1 MNILTFDI
9 EEWYLEK
16 VYFGDHK
23 ERYAEYDKYLD
34 RILDI
39 LEERNING
47 TFFCVGGMGTEFPEV
62 VKKISARGHEIG
74 CHSFR
79 HVWINKMS
87 REEAKEDTRMAVD
100 ALEQCIGKKV
110 RSYRAP
116 AFSIGKS
123 NKWAFDVLAENGI
136 TRDASVYPAVRDFGG
151 FAEFGHK
158 LPTMVFSTH
167 CQMKEFPICTTK
179 LWGKEMA
186 FSGGGYFRFFPLS
199 FVVNEMKKNEY
210 NMAYFHIGD
219 IASVTPYIMSK
230 GEYES
235 YFKQPGSLK
244 NRYLRYIKSNLGT
257 KGAFEKMMNLIKT
270 VDFVNVEQADMLMD
284 WQKAH
289 SVVL

>member
-1 MNILTFDI
+1 MGALIGDPQIFISELIWTVINFFLLLFLLKRFLFTPVLRFMEARKARIDAKI
-9 EEWYLEK
+9 E
-16 VYFGDHK
+16 
-23 ERYAEYDKYLD
+23 
-34 RILDI
+34 
-39 LEERNING
+39 EERNAEAKLAEN
-47 TFFCVGGMGTEFPEV
+47 TERLQAE
-62 VKKISARGHEIG
+62 KTK
-74 CHSFR
+74 
-79 HVWINKMS
+79 S

-151 FAEFGHK
+151 FAEFGYK

-186 FSGGGYFRFFPLS
+186 FSGGGYFRFFSLN

-219 IASVTPYIMSK
+219 IA
-230 GEYES
+230 
-235 YFKQPGSLK
+235 
-244 NRYLRYIKSNLGT
+244 
-257 KGAFEKMMNLIKT
+257 
-270 VDFVNVEQADMLMD
+270 
-284 WQKAH
+284 
-289 SVVL
+289 